1 MVQMKAVSTHGLPL
15 AENLYTQIQMDII
28 KGVLPAGKKLTEQ
41 SLCEQYKV
49 SRTPVREAL
58 RQLEIEGLVE
68 NIPNRGSFVVGFTS
82 QDIKDIYELRKTYEI
97 QAVKWAI
104 DRINE
109 DELDELG
116 KIAAYIH
123 DIGNCVNR
131 NDHAQSGA
139 VMAFQILNKM
149 GFSAEEIA
157 DIVGA
162 IGNHD
167 EGTGS
172 PVSPI
177 TAALILADKSDV
189 RRTRVRFK
197 SRTAEKISA
206 DIHDRVNYAVEHSEI
221 IIIPELKKAVL
232 SLQIDTSISP
242 VMEYFEIFL
251 SRMVLCRNAAEFLG
265 LTFELNI
272 NSIK

>member
-1 MVQMKAVSTHGLPL
+1 MVQMKAISTNGLPL

-104 DRINE
+104 ERINE

-116 KIAAYIH
+116 EIFEFMEFYTKKH
-123 DIGNCVNR
+123 DI
-131 NDHAQSGA
+131 D
-139 VMAFQILNKM
+139 KM
-149 GFSAEEIA
+149 
-157 DIVGA
+157 
-162 IGNHD
+162 
-167 EGTGS
+167 
-172 PVSPI
+172 
-177 TAALILADKSDV
+177 
-189 RRTRVRFK
+189 
-197 SRTAEKISA
+197 
-206 DIHDRVNYAVEHSEI
+206 
-221 IIIPELKKAVL
+221 
-232 SLQIDTSISP
+232 
-242 VMEYFEIFL
+242 
-251 SRMVLCRNAAEFLG
+251 
-265 LTFELNI
+265 LNI
-272 NSIK
+272 NSNFHQLIYSSSRNKMLRQVLSSYQMYIKYSRDISSYGKDYLETVLEEHRAIYDAFLQKNETLAVKAMLIHMENSYLRQSED

>member
-28 KGVLPAGKKLTEQ
+28 KGILPAGKKLTEQ

-104 DRINE
+104 ERIND

-116 KIAAYIH
+116 EIFEFMEFYTKKH
-123 DIGNCVNR
+123 DI
-131 NDHAQSGA
+131 D
-139 VMAFQILNKM
+139 KM
-149 GFSAEEIA
+149 
-157 DIVGA
+157 
-162 IGNHD
+162 
-167 EGTGS
+167 
-172 PVSPI
+172 
-177 TAALILADKSDV
+177 
-189 RRTRVRFK
+189 
-197 SRTAEKISA
+197 
-206 DIHDRVNYAVEHSEI
+206 
-221 IIIPELKKAVL
+221 
-232 SLQIDTSISP
+232 
-242 VMEYFEIFL
+242 
-251 SRMVLCRNAAEFLG
+251 
-265 LTFELNI
+265 LNI
-272 NSIK
+272 NSNFHQLIYTSSRNKMLRQVLSSYQMYIKYSRDRSSYSNDYLEIVLEEHRAIYNAFLQKNETLAIKAMLLHMENSYVRQSED

>member
-28 KGVLPAGKKLTEQ
+28 KGILPAGKKLTEQ

-104 DRINE
+104 ERIDD

-116 KIAAYIH
+116 EIFEFMEFYTKKH
-123 DIGNCVNR
+123 DI
-131 NDHAQSGA
+131 D
-139 VMAFQILNKM
+139 KM
-149 GFSAEEIA
+149 
-157 DIVGA
+157 
-162 IGNHD
+162 
-167 EGTGS
+167 
-172 PVSPI
+172 
-177 TAALILADKSDV
+177 
-189 RRTRVRFK
+189 
-197 SRTAEKISA
+197 
-206 DIHDRVNYAVEHSEI
+206 
-221 IIIPELKKAVL
+221 
-232 SLQIDTSISP
+232 
-242 VMEYFEIFL
+242 
-251 SRMVLCRNAAEFLG
+251 
-265 LTFELNI
+265 LNI
-272 NSIK
+272 NSNFHQLIYTSSRNKMLRQVLSSYQMYIKYSRDRSSYSNDYLEIVLEEHRAIYNAFLQKNETLAINAMLSHMENSYLRQSED

>member
-1 MVQMKAVSTHGLPL
+1 MVTFEQIKESNEITTYIKKGNDLLGSIGYTEHGFAHAGKVSEK
-15 AENLYTQIQMDII
+15 AENILRLLEYPD
-28 KGVLPAGKKLTEQ
+28 
-41 SLCEQYKV
+41 
-49 SRTPVREAL
+49 RTV
-58 RQLEIEGLVE
+58 
-68 NIPNRGSFVVGFTS
+68 
-82 QDIKDIYELRKTYEI
+82 
-97 QAVKWAI
+97 
-104 DRINE
+104 
-109 DELDELG
+109 ELG

-149 GFSAEEIA
+149 EFSAEEIA

-172 PVSPI
+172 AVSPI

-221 IIIPELKKAVL
+221 VILPELKKAVL

-251 SRMVLCRNAAEFLG
+251 SRMVLCRNAAEYLG

-272 NSIK
+272 NSVKLL

>member
-1 MVQMKAVSTHGLPL
+1 MVTFDQ
-15 AENLYTQIQMDII
+15 
-28 KGVLPAGKKLTEQ
+28 
-41 SLCEQYKV
+41 
-49 SRTPVREAL
+49 
-58 RQLEIEGLVE
+58 
-68 NIPNRGSFVVGFTS
+68 
-82 QDIKDIYELRKTYEI
+82 IKDSYEI
-97 QAVKWAI
+97 TTYIKKGNDLLGAI
-104 DRINE
+104 GYTEHGFAHAGRVSEKAANIL
-109 DELDELG
+109 ELLEFPERMVELG
-116 KIAAYIH
+116 KIAAYMH

-149 GFSAEEIA
+149 DFSPEEIA

-177 TAALILADKSDV
+177 SAALILADKSDV

-221 IIIPELKKAVL
+221 TIVPENKKAIL
-232 SLQIDTSISP
+232 SLKIDTGISP

-272 NSIK
+272 NNIKLL

>member
-28 KGVLPAGKKLTEQ
+28 KGILPAGKKLTEQ

-104 DRINE
+104 ERINE

-116 KIAAYIH
+116 EIFEFMEFYTKKH
-123 DIGNCVNR
+123 DI
-131 NDHAQSGA
+131 D
-139 VMAFQILNKM
+139 KM
-149 GFSAEEIA
+149 
-157 DIVGA
+157 
-162 IGNHD
+162 
-167 EGTGS
+167 
-172 PVSPI
+172 
-177 TAALILADKSDV
+177 
-189 RRTRVRFK
+189 
-197 SRTAEKISA
+197 
-206 DIHDRVNYAVEHSEI
+206 
-221 IIIPELKKAVL
+221 
-232 SLQIDTSISP
+232 
-242 VMEYFEIFL
+242 
-251 SRMVLCRNAAEFLG
+251 
-265 LTFELNI
+265 LNI
-272 NSIK
+272 NSNFHQLIYSSSRNKMLRQVLSSYQMYIKYSRDISSYGKDYLETVLEEHRAIYDAFLQKNETLAVKAMLIHMENSYLRQSED

>member
-1 MVQMKAVSTHGLPL
+1 MVTFDQ
-15 AENLYTQIQMDII
+15 
-28 KGVLPAGKKLTEQ
+28 
-41 SLCEQYKV
+41 
-49 SRTPVREAL
+49 
-58 RQLEIEGLVE
+58 
-68 NIPNRGSFVVGFTS
+68 
-82 QDIKDIYELRKTYEI
+82 IKDSYEI
-97 QAVKWAI
+97 TTYIKKGNDLLGAI
-104 DRINE
+104 GYTEHGFAHAGRVSEKAANIL
-109 DELDELG
+109 ELLDFPERMVELG
-116 KIAAYIH
+116 KIAAYMH

-149 GFSAEEIA
+149 DFSPEEIA

-177 TAALILADKSDV
+177 SAALILADKSDV

-221 IIIPELKKAVL
+221 TIVPENKKAIL
-232 SLQIDTSISP
+232 SLKIDTGISP

-272 NSIK
+272 NNIKLL